1 MLSELDTLIAAFDE
15 VMHAAGP
22 VDPGRALNPIDAV
35 CAYRLLLGRNPG
47 AAELTSFLGSSLTLR
62 EFLST
67 LTSSREFSGSG
78 GVFPPDR
85 RLLAEIEGFRF
96 WFNSSDREMGVP
108 MALGRYEPHSVAL
121 VKRLV
126 RPGMRCIDAG
136 AQTGFFT
143 GLLATLAG
151 PSGAVDAFEPM
162 PDSFALLTRNVAE
175 NGWRHVRAHNVAV
188 SDAPGALEMSRVS
201 GMYVAGRVDGAD
213 VVSVPAARIDDL
225 VTGPIDLIKIDIEGH
240 EPAAVRG
247 MRGLIERSRPV
258 IISECNEYWLTTC
271 SGLTSADYVR
281 LLESYGY
288 TIFDA
293 RDLQR
298 PLQAD
303 AVRLAGLDTI
313 DIVAVPD
320 GTSL

>member
-1 MLSELDTLIAAFDE
+1 MPSELDTLIEAFDE
-15 VMHAAGP
+15 VMHAQGP
-22 VDPGRALNPIDAV
+22 VDPGRPLNPIDAV
-35 CAYRLLLGRNPG
+35 GAYRLLLGRNPG

-67 LTSSREFSGSG
+67 LVASREFSRSG
-78 GVFPPDR
+78 GIFPPDR
-85 RLLAEIEGFRF
+85 RLLAEVEGFRF

-121 VKRLV
+121 LKRLV
-126 RPGMRCIDAG
+126 RPGMRCLDAG

-143 GLLATLAG
+143 GLLATLVG
-151 PSGAVDAFEPM
+151 PDGAVDAFEPM
-162 PDSFALLTRNVAE
+162 PDSFDVLTRNVAE

-188 SDAPGALEMSRVS
+188 SNAPGTLEMSRVS

-213 VVSVPAARIDDL
+213 RVAVPAARIDDL
-225 VTGPIDLIKIDIEGH
+225 IAGPIDLIKIDIEGH
-240 EPAAVRG
+240 EPAAVHG
-247 MRGLIERSRPV
+247 MRAVIERSRPI
-258 IISECNEYWLTTC
+258 IISECNEYWLRSC

-281 LLESYGY
+281 LLQSFDY
-288 TIFDA
+288 TLFDA

-298 PLQAD
+298 ALRAD
-303 AVRLAGLDTI
+303 AVRLDGLDTI
-313 DIVAVPD
+313 DIVAIPK